1 MNGGTLGPEQIFKW
15 KQMLRDMA
23 QASVTIRTSY
33 HLTEPYEDWSQ
44 VRSPSRARRRMK
56 QGHRQRVR
64 HYQRPARKA
73 YQINGEIWM
82 HPEMEKHLKFVIAK
96 QRDEYER
103 LVIEHGQLGAMLIL
117 LGFGAPTEQPNG
129 WRKP

>member
-1 MNGGTLGPEQIFKW
+1 MTDGTLGPEQVFKW
-15 KQMLRDMA
+15 KQMLREMA
-23 QASVTIRTSY
+23 PASVAIRTSY

-82 HPEMEKHLKFVIAK
+82 HPEMEKHLKHEIA
-96 QRDEYER
+96 RRTDEYAA
-103 LVIEHGQLGAMLIL
+103 LVLQHGELGAKLIL

-129 WRKP
+129 WPKP